1 MGNVHLFVDFIITGT
16 PYSYQK
22 SKCSINL
29 QKKLQ
34 FLSRYPLGQC
44 SDKLR
49 NRAQNVVHMA
59 LIVQLVVTNL
69 INVGNPVG
77 IVIGTKNGVAIVG

>member
-1 MGNVHLFVDFIITGT
+1 M
-16 PYSYQK
+16 
-22 SKCSINL
+22 
-29 QKKLQ
+29 
-34 FLSRYPLGQC
+34 
-44 SDKLR
+44 R
-49 NRAQNVVHMA
+49 NGAQNVVHMA